1 MLEILFAVL
10 LFLGGVAVGVLAT
23 WYFIRWTLKKQAEKA
38 IAQMRTFSPGG
49 NAPVDPLAM
58 LQGFVEQLQQGE
70 K

>member
-23 WYFIRWTLKKQAEKA
+23 YYFIRWTLKKQAEKA
-38 IAQMRTFSPGG
+38 IAQMKVFAPG
-49 NAPVDPLAM
+49 NAPADPLAM